1 MWFWQKCIFAFLA
14 RNAFLRGFRENA
26 LLRFWQKN
34 AIYGYGGKIRFWK
47 KIHFAVLRKNRFFTV
62 LAEKNV
68 LAFLRFCAKMHFWGV
83 FVGKRFS
90 WFWVVDDWLFTNS
103 HQKHK
108 TNIKLEKVIVN
119 LFYYFLNCFFSSEK
133 GKTLYIFKLDFLK
146 IVSYNHL

>member
-1 MWFWQKCIFAFLA
+1 MVLAKMYFCIFGEKCVFAWFWGKCVVAILA
-14 RNAFLRGFRENA
+14 
-26 LLRFWQKN
+26 KN
-34 AIYGYGGKIRFWK
+34 AIYSYGGKMCFWK
-47 KIHFAVLRKNRFFTV
+47 KIHFAVLRKNRFFAI
-62 LAEKNV
+62 LAEKSV
-68 LAFLRFCAKMHFWGV
+68 LAFLRFCAKMHFWRV

-133 GKTLYIFKLDFLK
+133 DKTLYIFKLDFLK